1 MFEGLEDDDK
11 YVMVEDEFHVAAKT
25 FTQHLHHAEYVR
37 LKQLAKSRN
46 TSKIHTIS
54 RPVDSRAEMKEDT
67 RRTKTPET
75 KSKLQKNTLQD
86 VVVAKGAGESD
97 LDDPADTH
105 EGPWAG
111 TSLQGL
117 MASPKRAERSL
128 IAVSGIRSST
138 RAAAGFTKAANIA
151 TPIGRFTHPVKEEHT
166 SELTQAR
173 SLSRDEATA
182 SDDDGDDDDDLDA
195 PIYVKVEDSA
205 RRSANSGTCNR
216 VSGNGRQG
224 DTQIERDSPQERK
237 YNNSLRNELESR
249 PQASYDFLQKP
260 TALPG
265 GASQLLSKRMTKSG
279 TEKAGVDHRDG
290 KISSIFDEIPTF
302 LVS

>member
-205 RRSANSGTCNR
+205 RRSANS
-216 VSGNGRQG
+216 
-224 DTQIERDSPQERK
+224 ERK